1 MLIHEHLL
9 TILEYLWS
17 AFGLYWFAAAAHG
30 RSAARTAP
38 QTGEPHLFRV
48 VRLSILVIT
57 FALLFWQRLAIGFL
71 GKRFAPDFPALDSA
85 GFVATLVG
93 LGIATWAR
101 IHLGRNW
108 SDKVVIQA
116 GHQLIRT
123 GPYVRLRHPIYS
135 GVLLGVLG
143 TAVVLGEWRGV
154 VAFVLLLTNYAIK
167 ARKEDRV
174 LAERF
179 GVQFQEHKRR
189 AGFLFPRF
197 RARG

>member
-1 MLIHEHLL
+1 MREFLL
-9 TILEYLWS
+9 TLLGYLWP
-17 AFGLYWFAAAAHG
+17 AFGLYWLAAAVRG
-30 RSAARTAP
+30 KSDDAAAAP
-38 QTGEPHLFRV
+38 QTGEPHFFRV
-48 VRLSILVIT
+48 MRLSVLGTT

-71 GKRFAPDFPALDSA
+71 GRRFVADFSALDYS
-85 GFVATLVG
+85 GFVATLAG

-123 GPYVRLRHPIYS
+123 GPYARLRHPIYS

-143 TAVVLGEWRGV
+143 TAMVLGEWRGV
-154 VAFVLLLTNYAIK
+154 MAFLLLLTNYAVK

-174 LAERF
+174 LAQSF
-179 GVQFQEHKRR
+179 GAEFDEHKRR
-189 AGFLFPRF
+189 AGFLLPKLR
-197 RARG
+197 RA